1 MKPELLTGPAAPN
14 RERHILTRVI
24 YILATIQLVWAY
36 RSRVTPYLHLERY
49 ENGLEVT
56 PCQTRVLMMWLLR
69 WAHHNPLLLRLADL
83 FSRFTPIYRSHI
95 TPETFVFAITDTA
108 GIVLAGW
115 VATRIYDAASQRRLL
130 TAYVYPLVLV
140 LCAVT
145 YVMVSLHPRR
155 FYYDLPS
162 LGFFAVGLYLI
173 YFRKHPLWFA
183 ALFIVATLN
192 RETTLVLLLFF
203 VLAAM
208 AESGKVKWRR
218 CYAPRTLAVVVPLAI
233 FWIAWHI
240 HVNRLFANNHAAWI
254 PAYKINLVLLAWP
267 PAWPQL
273 FAAGGY
279 TILPIVLYR
288 QRVKDETLRLWLWT
302 LPAWFGLMF
311 LYGIV
316 VESRLYGELITYL
329 ACMGALI
336 AEQSILQRTRIDAQP
351 SQPARIPPK
360 TIVPA
365 SHREMAARVT
375 SRKFGND

>member
-1 MKPELLTGPAAPN
+1 MKLELPTAPN
-14 RERHILTRVI
+14 RKHQAVAWII
-24 YILATIQLVWAY
+24 YTLATIQLVWAY
-36 RSRVTPYLHLERY
+36 HSRVSPYLNLDRY

-69 WAHHNPLLLRLADL
+69 WAHHNSVLIGLADML
-83 FSRFTPIYRSHI
+83 SRFTPIYRSHI
-95 TPETFVFAITDTA
+95 TPETCVLAITDTL

-115 VATRIYDAASQRRLL
+115 VATRIYDAASARRLL
-130 TAYVYPLVLV
+130 MWYIYPLVLV

-145 YVMVSLHPRR
+145 YVLVALHPRS

-162 LGFFAVGLYLI
+162 LGFFSVGLYLI

-208 AESGKVKWRR
+208 TEFGKVDWRVG
-218 CYAPRTLAVVVPLAI
+218 YASRTLAVVVPLAI
-233 FWIAWHI
+233 FWMAWHVY
-240 HVNRLFANNHAAWI
+240 VNRLYSGNHTVWI

-279 TILPIVLYR
+279 TILPIVVFR
-288 QRVKDETLRLWLWT
+288 KRVKDATLRLWLWT

-311 LYGIV
+311 LYGII
-316 VESRLYGELITYL
+316 VESRLYGELIPYL
-329 ACMGALI
+329 ACMGALV
-336 AEQSILQRTRIDAQP
+336 AEQSILSQMTKDGQP
-351 SQPARIPPK
+351 SEPARIPVK
-360 TIVPA
+360 TNVPP
-365 SHREMAARVT
+365 SPRELAAR
-375 SRKFGND
+375 

>member
-1 MKPELLTGPAAPN
+1 MTAAAHTGKAA
-14 RERHILTRVI
+14 RSRKHRALAWFVYT
-24 YILATIQLVWAY
+24 LATIQLVWAY
-36 RSRVTPYLHLERY
+36 HSRVPPYLHLDRY

-69 WAHHNPLLLRLADL
+69 WAHQSPFLIHLADL
-83 FSRFTPIYRSHI
+83 LSRFTPIYRSHI
-95 TPETFVFAITDTA
+95 APETLVVAITDTA

-115 VATRIYDAASQRRLL
+115 VATRIYDAASERRLL
-130 TAYVYPLVLV
+130 MPYIYPLVLV

-145 YVMVSLHPRR
+145 YVLVSLHARR
-155 FYYDLPS
+155 FHYDLPS

-173 YFRKHPLWFA
+173 YFRKPPLWFA

-192 RETTLVLLLFF
+192 RETTLLLLLFF

-208 AESGKVKWRR
+208 TESGKVDWRR

-240 HVNRLFANNHAAWI
+240 YVNRLYSHNITAWI

-267 PAWPQL
+267 PAWPQM

-288 QRVKDETLRLWLWT
+288 KRINDATLRLWT

-311 LYGIV
+311 LYGII
-316 VESRLYGELITYL
+316 VESRLYGELIPYL
-329 ACMGALI
+329 TCMGALI
-336 AEQSILQRTRIDAQP
+336 AEQSILARMAIEAQP

-360 TIVPA
+360 TIVPP
-365 SHREMAARVT
+365 SHPETAAR
-375 SRKFGND
+375 